1 MSSTLFTAEGLGGV
15 LFLIGIIVTMAGALI
30 AISASQLI
38 RAVSGLALSFLGVA
52 SIYYYLN
59 SPFIALMQILI
70 YVGGISVLIIF
81 AIMLA
86 EPAGIKLKEKRN
98 TLRGLFSLISAGILT
113 WGLASLGTDTDW
125 QVFAR
130 VDDGSVKD
138 IGTALLTTYSM
149 SFELISLLLVTAIIG
164 AIVLSRAG
172 RSGGE

>member
-1 MSSTLFTAEGLGGV
+1 MNPTLFTAEGLAGI
-15 LFLIGIIVTMAGALI
+15 LFLIVIAVTMAGAVI
-30 AISASQLI
+30 AVNASQLI
-38 RAVSGLALSFLGVA
+38 RAVAGLALSFLGVA
-52 SIYYYLN
+52 GIYYYLN

-86 EPAGIKLKEKRN
+86 EPAGMEVEEKRN
-98 TLRGLFSLISAGILT
+98 KLKGIFSIMAAGTLTFGLV
-113 WGLASLGTDTDW
+113 SLGTGTDW

-172 RSGGE
+172 R